1 VDAPDSEPE
10 LMARLAAGEDSALNE
25 LMRRW
30 QQPLVAFLLRYTGNE
45 ADALDLAQETFVRV
59 YESRHRYQSSAKFST
74 WLFTIAANLS
84 RNLARWRDRHPTVSL
99 HAGAGDDPAG
109 DLENA
114 LPAPG
119 GTPADNAE
127 RNDLAGAVREHVQRL
142 PHDLRTAVLL
152 SEYQDL
158 SHEEVARV
166 LHCTPKA
173 VETRLYR
180 ARKLLRDALAPW
192 KSG

>member
-1 VDAPDSEPE
+1 
-10 LMARLAAGEDSALNE
+10 MGRLAAGEDAALNE

-30 QQPLVAFLLRYTGNE
+30 QQPLTSFLLRYTGNE

-59 YESRHRYQSSAKFST
+59 YQSRHRYRAGAKFST
-74 WLFTIAANLS
+74 WLFTIASNLS
-84 RNLARWRDRHPTVSL
+84 RNLARWHQRHPTVCMHSSGVNDGASSL
-99 HAGAGDDPAG
+99 ERTLASPED
-109 DLENA
+109 
-114 LPAPG
+114 
-119 GTPADNAE
+119 TPADNAE
-127 RNDLAGAVREHVQRL
+127 RDDLAGAVREHIQRL
-142 PHDLRTAVLL
+142 PHQLRTAVLL

-180 ARKLLRDALAPW
+180 ARQTLRESLARW
-192 KSG
+192 RIA